1 MEKEAEEKMKK
12 DKFVDR
18 FNKRLSMINMSAAQL
33 SRSTGISEAVIS
45 QYRSGKYEPKQDR
58 FETFAIAL
66 NVSEAWLMGF
76 DVPMEREPFDKTKE
90 LNEKILFL
98 LDKLS
103 PEQKMLLIAQMK
115 GIIAA
120 AEEKK

>member
-58 FETFAIAL
+58 LETFAIAL

-90 LNEKILFL
+90 LNEKIPFL

>member
-58 FETFAIAL
+58 LETFAIAL

-120 AEEKK
+120 AEEEK

>member
-58 FETFAIAL
+58 LETFAIAL

>member
-1 MEKEAEEKMKK
+1 
-12 DKFVDR
+12 
-18 FNKRLSMINMSAAQL
+18 MINMSAAQL

-58 FETFAIAL
+58 LETFAIAL

-120 AEEKK
+120 AEEEK

>member
-1 MEKEAEEKMKK
+1 MSTFADRMKQAMRIRGMNQVAVHK
-12 DKFVDR
+12 ATKIDKSL
-18 FNKRLSMINMSAAQL
+18 LSCYA
-33 SRSTGISEAVIS
+33 
-45 QYRSGKYEPKQDR
+45 SGKYKPKQTNLH
-58 FETFAIAL
+58 EISLAL